1 MANSRLLV
9 GSSSDLPA
17 NKSSKAPGD
26 VRAEF
31 PETKESGEPKKKQ
44 ILKELP
50 PTGIING
57 IMA

>member
-26 VRAEF
+26 VWAEF
-31 PETKESGEPKKKQ
+31 PETRGTEKTQ